1 MAKTFDLVSAYKH
14 FPIHPEDREHFRIG
28 VLDTDSSEPAVFGSN
43 VLTFGAT
50 GSVGGFLRLSN
61 AMWHTGIN
69 NLEIPWLSYFDDF
82 PVLSPVACCDQV
94 DSLVDSLFSTLCVEY
109 AKTGKKAVKF
119 SQKFAAL
126 GLVCDLT
133 GFDEGFFTIGHT
145 DDRKAELV
153 ETIRCILDKG
163 ALSPKEA
170 EVLRGRLHWFNSYL
184 FGRAPCNAMHV
195 LSKRAQ
201 GQEHSGT
208 MRDEL
213 HSSLLVLLN
222 HLETAPP
229 LTLRLTSGRNLYLF
243 TDGSYEPDADIRA
256 GVGGLVVDEAG
267 IPLRFFSD
275 CICDAD
281 LGVLL
286 RESSHPIYEVELFA
300 VMLALASWE
309 DLLFDSY
316 SVVFVD
322 NEAAQSALIAGRSG
336 TECGRLILQ
345 RILESEHCTACRP
358 WYGRVPSYSNPSD
371 PPSKP
376 PAQIVV
382 LFGWGSF
389 RFGLPTA
396 ET

>member
-1 MAKTFDLVSAYKH
+1 MPYGI
-14 FPIHPEDREHFRIG
+14 P
-28 VLDTDSSEPAVFGSN
+28 GS
-43 VLTFGAT
+43 
-50 GSVGGFLRLSN
+50 
-61 AMWHTGIN
+61 
-69 NLEIPWLSYFDDF
+69 SYFDDF

-94 DSLVDSLFSTLCVEY
+94 DSLVDSLFSALCVEY

-163 ALSPKEA
+163 ALSPEEA

-201 GQEHSGT
+201 GQEHSGAT
-208 MRDEL
+208 HEEL

-281 LGVLL
+281 LEVLL

-322 NEAAQSALIAGRSG
+322 NEAAQSALIVGRSG

-371 PPSKP
+371 PPSSSGIQPTQSVKF
-376 PAQIVV
+376 
-382 LFGWGSF
+382 LLLEFGCCCVALVNDFF
-389 RFGLPTA
+389 RWQSPSLWIPRTRIGCAF
-396 ET
+396 